1 MPVPRSIR
9 IEKLAKLA
17 CASCAAV
24 WGLFWIPLRALDDA
38 GIQGSWATVLF
49 AVVPL
54 VLLLPLLVVR
64 WNVFV
69 TSGWALQRIGILI
82 GISFV
87 CYSNAFLYTDVIRVL
102 LLFYMT
108 IVWGTLLARIWLK
121 ETITLS
127 RGVAI
132 TLGFSGMFV
141 IFSVEPGIPRP
152 SNVGDWLSLVS
163 GLAWAFAAVLMK
175 IEKKTDPRELSV
187 SYFIWATVIALSML
201 WLPFLGHPEVPDSS
215 NVVVVLP
222 WLIPVVLLLII
233 PSTFALT
240 WGAPL
245 LSPGVTG
252 ILFMTEISVATIAAA
267 VLTDESFGAREI
279 LGILMITLAGLTE
292 IIVVPLKALLNKS
305 RP

>member
-1 MPVPRSIR
+1 VPVPRSIR

-38 GIQGSWATVLF
+38 GIHGPWATALF

-54 VLLLPLLVVR
+54 VLLLPLLVTR
-64 WNVFV
+64 WNVFAA
-69 TSGWALQRIGILI
+69 SGWPLQRIGLLI

-102 LLFYMT
+102 VLFYMT

-121 ETITLS
+121 ETISFS
-127 RGVAI
+127 RGIAI
-132 TLGFSGMFV
+132 ILGFSGMFV
-141 IFSVEPGIPRP
+141 ILSAEPGIPQP
-152 SNVGDWLSLVS
+152 SNVGDWLGLIS

-175 IEKKTDPRELSV
+175 REKKTDPRDLSV
-187 SYFIWATVIALSML
+187 SYFIWATIIALSML
-201 WLPFLGHPEVPDSS
+201 WMPFLGQPEVPDSS
-215 NVVVVLP
+215 DVVDVLP
-222 WLIPVVLLLII
+222 WFIPVVLLLLI
-233 PSTFALT
+233 PATFALT

-252 ILFMTEISVATIAAA
+252 ILFMTELSVATIAAA
-267 VLTDESFGAREI
+267 VLTGESFGAREI
-279 LGILMITLAGLTE
+279 LGVLLITLAGLTE
-292 IIVVPLKALLNKS
+292 IIVVPLKALLDKS
-305 RP
+305 HS

>member
-1 MPVPRSIR
+1 MATPRSIR

-24 WGLFWIPLRALDDA
+24 WGLFWIPLRALNDA
-38 GIQGSWATVLF
+38 GIQGPWATVLF

-54 VLLLPLLVVR
+54 ALLLPLLAVR
-64 WNVFV
+64 WRYFSA
-69 TSGWALQRIGILI
+69 SGWALQRIGILI

-87 CYSNAFLYTDVIRVL
+87 LYSNAFLYTDVIRVL
-102 LLFYMT
+102 VLFYMT
-108 IVWGTLLARIWLK
+108 VVWGTLLARIWLK

-132 TLGFSGMFV
+132 ILGFSGMLV
-141 IFSVEPGIPRP
+141 IVSVEPGIPRP
-152 SNVGDWLSLVS
+152 SNVGDWMSLVS

-175 IEKKTDPRELSV
+175 IEEKTDPRELSV
-187 SYFIWATVIALSML
+187 SYFIWATIIALSML
-201 WLPFLGHPEVPDSS
+201 WLPFLGHPEAPDNSS
-215 NVVVVLP
+215 VVAVLP
-222 WLIPVVLLLII
+222 WFIPVVLLLII

-240 WGAPL
+240 WSAPL

-267 VLTDESFGAREI
+267 VLTDEPFGAREI
-279 LGILMITLAGLTE
+279 LGVLLITLAGLTE
-292 IIVVPLKALLNKS
+292 VIVVPLKVLFNKS
-305 RP
+305 RS